1 MQAHVIVTL
10 GADQTQG
17 VHCTLAAL
25 SSSWSSWSLLGHTVV
40 VNHLG
45 QDYSSCHRQSG
56 LQQETVGS
64 EVTATDSECERQ
76 VGSIP
81 LWGRHQIKE

>member
-1 MQAHVIVTL
+1 MIVTL
-10 GADQTQG
+10 GANQTRG

-25 SSSWSSWSLLGHTVV
+25 SSSSWSLLGHTMV

-56 LQQETVGS
+56 LHQEIVGS
-64 EVTATDSECERQ
+64 EVTAADSECERQ

-81 LWGRHQIKE
+81 LWVCPLGTITHAT